1 MHENHLIQRAKLGR
15 CLERGYTLPPGAT
28 FGHKNVT
35 CDGGTA
41 AALKFSPLNAR
52 IKSASPE
59 SLEKDFVRM
68 NRAALKAGVIS
79 QTGQKQ
85 FRALNDFRL
94 SPPSRDVK
102 QRTTIPENMT
112 FGKPVGKSLPKLN
125 LIRKIIDDSVKF
137 WINTINSHARNPQF
151 TKLSSINSRK
161 TGLLSEKIKI
171 SGSHR

>member
-1 MHENHLIQRAKLGR
+1 MSKINFRIGTFRRSMHENHLIQRAKLGR

-59 SLEKDFVRM
+59 SLEKDFVRL

-79 QTGQKQ
+79 PAGQKQ

-94 SPPSRDVK
+94 TPPSRDVK
-102 QRTTIPENMT
+102 PNRISIPENMT
-112 FGKPVGKSLPKLN
+112 FGKPVWKFKSWK
-125 LIRKIIDDSVKF
+125 SVK
-137 WINTINSHARNPQF
+137 INYY
-151 TKLSSINSRK
+151 
-161 TGLLSEKIKI
+161 
-171 SGSHR
+171 

>member
-1 MHENHLIQRAKLGR
+1 MTQLYSRIGTFRRSMHENHLIQRAKLGR

-41 AALKFSPLNAR
+41 AALKFSPLHAR

-59 SLEKDFVRM
+59 SLEKDFVRL

-79 QTGQKQ
+79 PAGQKQ

-94 SPPSRDVK
+94 TPPSRDVK
-102 QRTTIPENMT
+102 PRSSIPEDMT
-112 FGKPVGKSLPKLN
+112 FGKPVCKSQ
-125 LIRKIIDDSVKF
+125 S
-137 WINTINSHARNPQF
+137 WIFSKQI
-151 TKLSSINSRK
+151 
-161 TGLLSEKIKI
+161 
-171 SGSHR
+171 

>member
-15 CLERGYTLPPGAT
+15 CLERGYTLPPGAV

-59 SLEKDFVRM
+59 SLEKDFVRL

-79 QTGQKQ
+79 PAGQKQ

-94 SPPSRDVK
+94 TPPSRDVK
-102 QRTTIPENMT
+102 TNRITIPENMT
-112 FGKPVGKSLPKLN
+112 FGKPVWKNLRAGILLINYNQSRPKSPIYEVIEHKFQKNWLIERKLQDQR
-125 LIRKIIDDSVKF
+125 LAQVK
-137 WINTINSHARNPQF
+137 
-151 TKLSSINSRK
+151 
-161 TGLLSEKIKI
+161 
-171 SGSHR
+171 

>member
-41 AALKFSPLNAR
+41 AALKFSPLHAR

-59 SLEKDFVRM
+59 SLEKDFVRL

-79 QTGQKQ
+79 PAGQKQ

-94 SPPSRDVK
+94 TPPSRDVK
-102 QRTTIPENMT
+102 PRSSIPEDMT
-112 FGKPVGKSLPKLN
+112 FGKPVCKSQSWIFSKQIQSRPKSPIYEVIEHKFQKNWLIERKLQDQRLAQVTLN
-125 LIRKIIDDSVKF
+125 
-137 WINTINSHARNPQF
+137 
-151 TKLSSINSRK
+151 
-161 TGLLSEKIKI
+161 
-171 SGSHR
+171 